1 MLCSPSQPS
10 RCLSLLTLLLAV
22 ACSGNPE
29 PAPVQPEP
37 EPAPPPVVDDS
48 AERAE
53 AAASRLC
60 DRATVAMER
69 GDYQGAR
76 RVLERVL
83 QDYPGT
89 SCAESAP
96 AIIDRANTLDA
107 LTARVHFDFNVAT
120 ITDEAAATLQRK
132 ADALRA
138 HGDVRLTIEGHCD
151 ERGSLEYNQALGMRR
166 AQAASDYLTSIGID
180 ASRFHVVTFGEDR
193 PLSGGSNESA
203 WRQNRRG
210 EFVITAGDI

>member
-1 MLCSPSQPS
+1 MQRSHRFAAVVLIP
-10 RCLSLLTLLLAV
+10 LLAV

-48 AERAE
+48 AERE

-60 DRATVAMER
+60 DQAAAAMER

-76 RVLERVL
+76 RVLERAL
-83 QDYPGT
+83 QSYPGT

-96 AIIDRANTLDA
+96 ALIDRANTLDA

-166 AQAASDYLTSIGID
+166 AQAAADYLASIGID
-180 ASRFHVVTFGEDR
+180 ASRFVVVTFGEER

-210 EFVITAGDI
+210 QFVITSGDI

>member
-1 MLCSPSQPS
+1 MQRSHRFAAVVLIP
-10 RCLSLLTLLLAV
+10 LLAV

-37 EPAPPPVVDDS
+37 EPPPPAAAPDDS
-48 AERAE
+48 AERE
-53 AAASRLC
+53 AAASLLC
-60 DRATVAMER
+60 DRAAAAMEA
-69 GDYQGAR
+69 GDYTGAR

-83 QDYPGT
+83 QNYPGT

-96 AIIDRANTLDA
+96 AQIERANTLDA
-107 LTARVHFDFNVAT
+107 LTARIHFDFNVAM
-120 ITDEAAATLQRK
+120 ITDEAATTLQRK
-132 ADALRA
+132 ADALRS
-138 HGDVRLTIEGHCD
+138 HGDVSLTIEGHCD

-166 AQAASDYLTSIGID
+166 AQAASQYLSSIGID
-180 ASRFHVVTFGEDR
+180 ASRFHVVTFGEER

>member
-1 MLCSPSQPS
+1 MQRSH
-10 RCLSLLTLLLAV
+10 RFAAVLLMPLLAA
-22 ACSGNPE
+22 ACSANPE
-29 PAPVQPEP
+29 PVPVQPEP
-37 EPAPPPVVDDS
+37 EPEPAPVVVDDS
-48 AERAE
+48 AERE

-60 DRATVAMER
+60 DRAAVAMER
-69 GDYQGAR
+69 GDYPGVR
-76 RVLERVL
+76 RVLEQVL
-83 QDYPGT
+83 QSYPGT

-96 AIIDRANTLDA
+96 ALIDRANTLDA

-138 HGDVRLTIEGHCD
+138 NGDVRLTIEGHCD

-180 ASRFHVVTFGEDR
+180 ASRFHVITFGEER

-203 WRQNRRG
+203 WRQNRRS